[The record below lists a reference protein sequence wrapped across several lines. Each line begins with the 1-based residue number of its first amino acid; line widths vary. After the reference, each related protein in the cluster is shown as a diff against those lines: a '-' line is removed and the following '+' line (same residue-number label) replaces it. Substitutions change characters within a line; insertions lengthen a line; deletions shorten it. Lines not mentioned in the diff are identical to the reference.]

1 MSIGKGS
8 IIYLEGKEVIILE
21 YFEKLQIRIGLVC
34 ITVALLLFLLRRL
47 GLNLG
52 RLPGDIHINRSDLEL
67 WFPITSGLIVSVII
81 TGALWLWRIIR
92 RLFSS
97 TEEKWILSTYG

>member
-21 YFEKLQIRIGLVC
+21 YFEKLLIRIGLVC
-34 ITVALLLFLLRRL
+34 ITVALVLFLLRRV

-52 RLPGDIHINRSDLEL
+52 RLPGDIHIKRSNFEL

-81 TGALWLWRIIR
+81 TGALWLWRIVR
-92 RLFSS
+92 RLF
-97 TEEKWILSTYG
+97 